1 MASSRFRD
9 QGLVPEACL
18 SSSPLQE
25 KSLFPFLD
33 DLTFLIE
40 QSHLDND
47 YPLIWP
53 FGLSFFKDL
62 LLHMNGVTDHDR
74 PAEAPVDPQ
83 KGQGS
88 RPAPTRV
95 EATPAEPVG

>member
-9 QGLVPEACL
+9 QVSVGEAR
-18 SSSPLQE
+18 SSGSPLQE

-33 DLTFLIE
+33 DLVFLIE
-40 QSHLDND
+40 HSHLEND

-62 LLHMNGVTDHDR
+62 LLHMNGVTDPDR
-74 PAEAPVDPQ
+74 PAEAPVEPQ

-88 RPAPTRV
+88 RPAPARV
-95 EATPAEPVG
+95 EATPAKPVG